1 MVKGGQGTWDVM
13 FFRFA
18 VNPETKKPAPATME
32 QVMLQIDYDGGHQ
45 VYRAFQRR
53 AGKHAPPPPRQFEVD
68 GHEEQLPVKT
78 NSQGIQTRP

>member
-32 QVMLQIDYDGGHQ
+32 QVMLQIDYDGGIK
-45 VYRAFQRR
+45 FIEPS
-53 AGKHAPPPPRQFEVD
+53 K
-68 GHEEQLPVKT
+68 EEQESMRRLRQG
-78 NSQGIQTRP
+78 NSK